1 MAEQKKNEKL
11 TTYGGSNNEQLTT
24 YGGKKKNENLR
35 LILTKNKTY
44 NLWGTL
50 IHYGVTQIKYKEMI
64 KELQKKQD

>member
-24 YGGKKKNENLR
+24 YGGKKNENLR
-35 LILTKNKTY
+35 LILTKNNTY